1 MNNHHHQQD
10 MYYDQASSRSPG
22 SHRHQQQ
29 TLHRQPSRQFDAYG
43 QMPSTLFTPDDH
55 GPRYDTNR
63 FDRMTAAMQG
73 GGYGYDPSGSQ
84 SWNPGAFGG
93 GNHFHNFGATGRMKS
108 TSRGRSTLPTV
119 RSALRTIHS
128 QFWFS
133 LADAEPR
140 HGLINNNHQ
149 CPQ

>member
-10 MYYDQASSRSPG
+10 MYYDQASSRSPA

-43 QMPSTLFTPDDH
+43 QMPSALYTPDDH

-73 GGYGYDPSGSQ
+73 GGYGYDLSGSQ

-93 GNHFHNFGATGRMKS
+93 GNNFHTFGATGRMKS
-108 TSRGRSTLPTV
+108 TSRGRSALPTV
-119 RSALRTIHS
+119 GFSIRAIRSQPSIL
-128 QFWFS
+128 
-133 LADAEPR
+133 LADVDPR
-140 HGLINNNHQ
+140 HGLTSNSHQ
-149 CPQ
+149 CRR